1 MRIEIANLTEENL
14 RDAPEWESHPFSCKY
29 CIYWEFPEQCA
40 DPATETKDNAIRGK
54 TDWLRR
60 TNVLFGNCGRIAYV
74 DGVAAGYA
82 QYAPPEL
89 LPQAANYPAGPPS
102 TGAVLI
108 SCLFLPQNQF
118 RGLGLG
124 SQILKSVLA
133 ELRQRGIE
141 AVETFASKGR
151 VDNPSGPVEFYF
163 SKGFRIYRD
172 DAEFPLLRL
181 DLQSTRRPTSVCT

>member
-1 MRIEIANLTEENL
+1 MKIEIANLTEKNL
-14 RDAPEWESHPFSCKY
+14 RDAPEWEGHPFSCKY
-29 CIYWEFPEQCA
+29 CLYWEFPEEGA
-40 DPATETKDNAIRGK
+40 APATETKDSAMRRK
-54 TDWLRR
+54 TNWLRR
-60 TNVLFGNCGRIAYV
+60 TNKSFGNCGKIAYV

-89 LPQAANYPAGPPS
+89 LPNAANYPAGPPS
-102 TGAVLI
+102 PGAVLI
-108 SCLFLPQNQF
+108 SCLFIPQNQL

-124 SQILKSVLA
+124 SQLLESILA

-141 AVETFASKGR
+141 AVETFARKGR
-151 VDNPSGPVEFYF
+151 ADNPSGPVELYF

-181 DLQSTRRPTSVCT
+181 DL